1 MRIVCLDGQTS
12 LLLQNDSISLSQVK
26 FTVFI
31 VNIGTCYLFTIL
43 ILIVR
48 LSLLTM
54 TNPHQLCD
62 VLLFVCS
69 EMADETNL
77 SSKLPVADRTREV

>member
-1 MRIVCLDGQTS
+1 MKRMSRTIAAIVH
-12 LLLQNDSISLSQVK
+12 
-26 FTVFI
+26 
-31 VNIGTCYLFTIL
+31 
-43 ILIVR
+43 

-54 TNPHQLCD
+54 TNPNQLCD

-69 EMADETNL
+69 KMADETKL

>member
-54 TNPHQLCD
+54 TNPNQLCD

>member
-1 MRIVCLDGQTS
+1 MNGVGFEILVCTPVPQLPLSFRKDS
-12 LLLQNDSISLSQVK
+12 LNKQK
-26 FTVFI
+26 
-31 VNIGTCYLFTIL
+31 L
-43 ILIVR
+43 IYIFFFFVR

-54 TNPHQLCD
+54 TNPNQLCD

-69 EMADETNL
+69 KMADETNL